1 MPKKTAHQGPAEA
14 MLRVGTAM
22 ALPEVLRRLG
32 ANPRDV
38 LSEAG
43 FDVGL
48 FDDPDNLITFKARGR
63 LIAHCVARTGCQHFG
78 LLVGQPGGLHSLGL
92 MGLLAKF
99 SPDVGTALNSL
110 VRYFHLH
117 LRGAALI
124 LTVDGGAAILN
135 YQIYERGAQ
144 ANDQVGDG
152 VVAVMFN
159 IMRELCGP
167 DWKPTEVWFAHRK
180 PENIEPFRRFFQVR
194 LRFDAEQNAVIFSSS
209 WLQRP
214 LPEVHP
220 DARRSLQKQID
231 ALEARHG
238 DNFPEQVRTVL
249 RAALAS
255 GDARADRVAA
265 LFSMNR
271 RTLNRRLNSFGIG
284 YQELVD
290 EIRFGLAQ
298 QLLDDTDLAVSE
310 IAMALH
316 YADARSFIRAFR
328 RWSDATP
335 ARWRAKQKM
344 LRRTALSPRR
354 SRMPSSAAS

>member
-1 MPKKTAHQGPAEA
+1 MSKRTARQGPPEA

-63 LIAHCVARTGCQHFG
+63 LLAYCVARTGCQHFG

-92 MGLLAKF
+92 VGLLAKF

-110 VRYFHLH
+110 VRHFHLH
-117 LRGAALI
+117 LRGAALN
-124 LTVDGGAAILN
+124 LNVEGGAAILN
-135 YQIYERGAQ
+135 YHIYQRGAQ

-159 IMRELCGP
+159 ILRELCGP

-194 LRFDAEQNAVIFSSS
+194 LRFDAEQNAVVFSSS
-209 WLQRP
+209 WLHRP
-214 LPEVHP
+214 LPEHP

-249 RAALAS
+249 RAALAT

-271 RTLNRRLNSFGIG
+271 RTLDRRLDSFGIG

-298 QLLDDTDLAVSE
+298 QMLNDTDLAVSE
-310 IAMALH
+310 IAMTLH

-335 ARWRAKQKM
+335 ARWRATQKM
-344 LRRTALSPRR
+344 LRRIALS
-354 SRMPSSAAS
+354 

>member
-1 MPKKTAHQGPAEA
+1 MSKRTARQEPAEA
-14 MLRVGTAM
+14 MVRVGTVM

-92 MGLLAKF
+92 IGLLAKF
-99 SPDVGTALNSL
+99 SPDVGTALNNL
-110 VRYFHLH
+110 VRHFHLH
-117 LRGAALI
+117 LRGAALA
-124 LTVDGGAAILN
+124 LNVEGGAAILN
-135 YQIYERGAQ
+135 YHIYQRGAQ

-194 LRFDAEQNAVIFSSS
+194 LCFDAERNALIFSSS
-209 WLQRP
+209 WLLRP

-220 DARRSLQKQID
+220 DVRRSLQKQID

-249 RAALAS
+249 RAALATE
-255 GDARADRVAA
+255 DARADRVAA
-265 LFSMNR
+265 LFAMNR

-298 QLLDDTDLAVSE
+298 QMLDDTDLAVSE
-310 IAMALH
+310 IAMMLH

-335 ARWRAKQKM
+335 ARWRATQKM
-344 LRRTALSPRR
+344 LRRIAL
-354 SRMPSSAAS
+354 A

>member
-1 MPKKTAHQGPAEA
+1 

-63 LIAHCVARTGCQHFG
+63 LIAHCVARSGCQHFG

-92 MGLLAKF
+92 MGLLAKY
-99 SPDVGTALNSL
+99 SADVGTSLNNL

-117 LRGAALI
+117 LRGAALT
-124 LTVDGGAAILN
+124 LKVEGGAAIFGYYI
-135 YQIYERGAQ
+135 YQRGAQ

-167 DWKPTEVWFAHRK
+167 DWKPMEVWFAHRK
-180 PENIEPFRRFFQVR
+180 PENVEPFRRLFRVR
-194 LRFDAEQNAVIFSSS
+194 PRFDAEQNALVFSPS
-209 WLQRP
+209 WLERP
-214 LPEVHP
+214 LPDVHP
-220 DARRSLQKQID
+220 DVRRSVQNQID
-231 ALEARHG
+231 ALEARHV
-238 DNFPEQVRTVL
+238 DDFPEQVRTVL
-249 RAALAS
+249 RTALATT
-255 GDARADRVAA
+255 DATAERVAG

-271 RTLNRRLNSFGIG
+271 RTLNRRLNVYGIS
-284 YQELVD
+284 YQDLVD
-290 EIRFGLAQ
+290 ETCFELARQ
-298 QLLDDTDLAVSE
+298 MLEDSDLEVSE
-310 IAMALH
+310 IAMLLH

-335 ARWRAKQKM
+335 ARWRAA
-344 LRRTALSPRR
+344 RRDLGR
-354 SRMPSSAAS
+354 SSVAQRGRGTPSSVAR